1 MNSTVTEYSDETII
15 QKILEGETGLF
26 ELLVRRHNA
35 LLYKIGRSYGF
46 LHEDAKDLLQET
58 HIAAFRSLNK
68 FESRSSYKTWIA
80 KIMVNKCLYKMK
92 YGSFKYEVSQENV
105 DEKALPLFSANYQ
118 RNDGTVNK
126 ELASILE
133 KSLDN
138 IPPHYRTVFI
148 MREVEGF
155 SVAETSALLE
165 LTEVNVKVRLSR
177 AKTMLQQEL
186 EKHYSKAQLYEFNL
200 VYCDEVVKNVME
212 EIRNVEQGTRNNEQ
226 EQGM

>member
-1 MNSTVTEYSDETII
+1 MNSTVTEYSEETII

-212 EIRNVEQGTRNNEQ
+212 NQECRTRNKK
-226 EQGM
+226 